1 MAKLQD
7 FDVQPRNFYLFSIRF
22 NQTSSEKHPTM
33 TTIPTYHTTVQRKNG
48 RIGEL
53 HLQRNGEV
61 LSPLSTPRLYPVV
74 SFMTGSTPRG
84 GGLWKYLLRDFM
96 KNDVPMLSQV
106 LHFLDFP
113 FEGKHLTKWRQKTM
127 REWYKEVNGVYN
139 APLFLDSGGFKLL
152 YKTGL
157 DLKQFGIEKETEADD
172 IFALQEDFGGEIIAS
187 LDYPLPP
194 GLERSEAEERMN
206 LSLENAYRAAT
217 LLAAKA
223 QPPFLYVCCH
233 GQSQSDI
240 ENYVKQVFDRLV
252 GVLPSFGLAVGSL
265 VPLRGKQDAAVLER
279 ISGVQKGIPES
290 ERYHT
295 PIHAFGVSGELTP
308 ILAYMGVDS
317 FDSTSYIQAA
327 RGLSYADPLTRTKRK
342 LMELDELTCTCRI
355 CREVS
360 LDEMH
365 RTLMEEA
372 SYKRTS
378 TGKYKSECYAAIAL
392 HNFELEAALLA
403 RMKDAIEADA
413 ALEELVHHAA
423 SGRRIRNA
431 VDWLTEHDK
440 AFGKRIARTV
450 IASSTPENRQ
460 GSKRN
465 PDQLELFSAK
475 ETDSSLQQEQPTI
488 SLDYTPDSFSIPTDY
503 KPPTDKRVLL
513 TIPCAG
519 KKPYS
524 LSRTH
529 TIVSTKLQNAF
540 GKNQE
545 VIHKITLSGLYGPV
559 PEEFETE
566 DPVVR
571 YDFQLSPR
579 NTAQIQLG
587 ANRFKAYLDQHRDHY
602 TLIVGYATSQAYR
615 KVFEAVQEHC
625 SEFILLPVKPRQKR
639 LSEFFRHIHLD
650 ALIDVL
656 STQIAPQN

>member
-1 MAKLQD
+1 
-7 FDVQPRNFYLFSIRF
+7 
-22 NQTSSEKHPTM
+22 
-33 TTIPTYHTTVQRKNG
+33 
-48 RIGEL
+48 
-53 HLQRNGEV
+53 
-61 LSPLSTPRLYPVV
+61 
-74 SFMTGSTPRG
+74 MTGSTPRG
-84 GGLWKYLLRDFM
+84 GGLWKYLLRDLM
-96 KNDVPMLSQV
+96 KHDVPMLSQV

-127 REWYKEVNGVYN
+127 REWYREVNGVYN

-157 DLKQFGIEKETEADD
+157 DLKKFGIEKETEADD

-194 GLERSEAEERMN
+194 GLERSEAEKRMN
-206 LSLENAYRAAT
+206 LSIENACRVAK
-217 LLAAKA
+217 LLTSKA

-240 ENYVKQVFDRLV
+240 ESYVKQVFDRLL
-252 GVLPSFGLAVGSL
+252 GVLPSFGLAIGSL

-279 ISGVQKGIPES
+279 ICGAQKAIPES
-290 ERYHT
+290 ERHHT

-308 ILAYMGVDS
+308 ILTYMGVDS

-360 LDEMH
+360 LDEMQ
-365 RTLMEEA
+365 RTLMEEV

-392 HNFELEAALLA
+392 HNFEMEAGLLS
-403 RMKDAIEADA
+403 RMKDAIEADE
-413 ALEELVHHAA
+413 ALEELVRHA
-423 SGRRIRNA
+423 STGRRIRNA
-431 VDWLTEHDK
+431 VGWLTENDK
-440 AFGKRIARTV
+440 EFANRMAKTV
-450 IASSTPENRQ
+450 VDSSSSEKSRMVK
-460 GSKRN
+460 SN
-465 PDQLELFSAK
+465 PYQLELFPAFSTK
-475 ETDSSLQQEQPTI
+475 ETDLSFQKEQPTI
-488 SLDYTPDSFSIPTDY
+488 SLDYTPDSFSIPADY
-503 KPPTDKRVLL
+503 KPPKDKRVLL

-529 TIVSTKLQNAF
+529 TIINTKLQNAF
-540 GKNQE
+540 GNNQRM
-545 VIHKITLSGLYGPV
+545 IHKITLSGLYGPV
-559 PEEFETE
+559 PEEFESE
-566 DPVVR
+566 EPLVR

-579 NTAQIQLG
+579 NTVQIQLG
-587 ANRFKAYLDQHRDHY
+587 ADRFKAYLDKHSDHY
-602 TLIVGYATSQAYR
+602 TLVVGYATSQAYR
-615 KVFEAVQEHC
+615 KVFEYLQEDR
-625 SEFILLPVKPRQKR
+625 SDFILLPIKPKQKR
-639 LSEFFRHIHLD
+639 LSEFFRHVHLD
-650 ALIDVL
+650 ELIEVL

>member
-1 MAKLQD
+1 M
-7 FDVQPRNFYLFSIRF
+7 
-22 NQTSSEKHPTM
+22 KHHTM
-33 TTIPTYHTTVQRKNG
+33 NIAPTYHTTIQRKNG

-53 HLQRNGEV
+53 RLQRNGET
-61 LSPLSTPRLYPVV
+61 LPPLSTPMLYPVV

-96 KNDVPMLSQV
+96 KHDIPMLSQV

-113 FEGKHLTKWRQKTM
+113 FEGKHLEKWRQKTM
-127 REWYKEVNGVYN
+127 REWYQEVNGVYN

-152 YKTGL
+152 YKAGL
-157 DLKQFGIEKETEADD
+157 DLKEFGIEKETEADD

-194 GLERSEAEERMN
+194 GLERSEAEKRLN

-223 QPPFLYVCCH
+223 HPPFLYVCCH

-240 ENYVKQVFDRLV
+240 ESYVRQVFDRLL

-279 ISGVQKGIPES
+279 ICGVQKAIPES
-290 ERYHT
+290 ERGHT

-308 ILAYMGVDS
+308 ILTYMGVDS

-327 RGLSYADPLTRTKRK
+327 RGLNYADPLTRAKRK
-342 LMELDELTCTCRI
+342 VMELDELTCTCRI
-355 CREVS
+355 CQEVS
-360 LDEMH
+360 LDEIH
-365 RTLMEEA
+365 RTLMEEV

-378 TGKYKSECYAAIAL
+378 TGKYKSECYASIAL
-392 HNFELEAALLA
+392 HNFELEAGLLS
-403 RMKDAIEADA
+403 RMKDAIEADE
-413 ALEELVHHAA
+413 ALEELVHHA
-423 SGRRIRNA
+423 STGRGVRNA
-431 VDWLTEHDK
+431 VGWLTENDTEFANRMAK
-440 AFGKRIARTV
+440 TVVATATSENRRTV
-450 IASSTPENRQ
+450 KS
-460 GSKRN
+460 N
-465 PDQLELFSAK
+465 PDQLELFPALSTK

-488 SLDYTPDSFSIPTDY
+488 SLDYTSDSFSIPSDY
-503 KPPTDKRVLL
+503 KPPKDKKILL

-529 TIVSTKLQNAF
+529 TIINTKLQNAF
-540 GKNQE
+540 GENQRA
-545 VIHKITLSGLYGPV
+545 IHKITLSGLYGPV
-559 PEEFETE
+559 PEEFESE
-566 DPVVR
+566 EPVVR

-587 ANRFKAYLDQHRDHY
+587 ADRFKAYLDKHSDHY
-602 TLIVGYATSQAYR
+602 ALVVGYATSQAYR
-615 KVFEAVQEHC
+615 TVFECVQERC
-625 SEFILLPVKPRQKR
+625 SDFILLPMTLKQKR
-639 LSEFFRHIHLD
+639 LSEFFRHVHLD
-650 ALIDVL
+650 ELIEVL
-656 STQIAPQN
+656 STQIAPQD

>member
-1 MAKLQD
+1 M
-7 FDVQPRNFYLFSIRF
+7 NI
-22 NQTSSEKHPTM
+22 TS
-33 TTIPTYHTTVQRKNG
+33 TYHTIVQRKNG

-53 HLQRNGEV
+53 RLQRNGESI
-61 LSPLSTPRLYPVV
+61 SPLSTPLLYPVV

-96 KNDVPMLSQV
+96 KHDVPMLSQV

-113 FEGKHLTKWRQKTM
+113 FEGKHLEKWRQKTM
-127 REWYKEVNGVYN
+127 REWYQEVNGIYN

-152 YKTGL
+152 YKAGL
-157 DLKQFGIEKETEADD
+157 DLKEFGIEKETEADD

-194 GLERSEAEERMN
+194 GLERSEAEKRMD

-217 LLAAKA
+217 LLASKA

-240 ENYVKQVFDRLV
+240 ENYVKRVFDRLS
-252 GVLPSFGLAVGSL
+252 GMLPSFGLAVGSL

-279 ISGVQKGIPES
+279 ICGVQKAIPES
-290 ERYHT
+290 ERGHT

-327 RGLSYADPLTRTKRK
+327 RGLSYADPVTRTKRK

-355 CREVS
+355 CREAS

-365 RTLMEEA
+365 RTLMEET

-378 TGKYKSECYAAIAL
+378 TGKYKSECYAVIAL
-392 HNFELEAALLA
+392 HNFEMEARLLSH
-403 RMKDAIEADA
+403 MKDAIEADD
-413 ALEELVHHAA
+413 ALEELVRHAA
-423 SGRRIRNA
+423 TGRGIRNA
-431 VDWLTEHDK
+431 VDWLIENDK
-440 AFGKRIARTV
+440 AFANRMAKTV
-450 IASSTPENRQ
+450 IDIPTSENRR
-460 GSKRN
+460 STKSN
-465 PDQLELFSAK
+465 PDQLELFPTLLK
-475 ETDSSLQQEQPTI
+475 EETGSYFQEEQPTI
-488 SLDYTPDSFSIPTDY
+488 SLDYTPDSFSIPADY
-503 KPPTDKRVLL
+503 EPPKDKRVLL

-529 TIVSTKLQNAF
+529 TIVNTKLQNAF
-540 GKNQE
+540 GSNQG

-559 PEEFETE
+559 PEEFESE
-566 DPVVR
+566 EPVVR

-579 NTAQIQLG
+579 NTEQIQLG
-587 ANRFKAYLDQHRDHY
+587 TDRFKAYLDKHVDHY
-602 TLIVGYATSQAYR
+602 TLVVGYATSQAYR
-615 KVFEAVQEHC
+615 QVFERLQAQH
-625 SEFILLPVKPRQKR
+625 SDFILLPMKLKQKR
-639 LSEFFRHIHLD
+639 LSEFFRHVHLD
-650 ALIDVL
+650 ELIEVL
-656 STQIAPQN
+656 STQITPQN

>member
-1 MAKLQD
+1 M
-7 FDVQPRNFYLFSIRF
+7 NT
-22 NQTSSEKHPTM
+22 TS
-33 TTIPTYHTTVQRKNG
+33 TYHTIAQRKGG
-48 RIGEL
+48 RVGEL
-53 HLQRNGEV
+53 RLQRNGEIIP
-61 LSPLSTPRLYPVV
+61 PLSTPILYPVV

-84 GGLWKYLLRDFM
+84 GGLWKYLLGDLM
-96 KNDVPMLSQV
+96 KHDVPMLSQV

-113 FEGKHLTKWRQKTM
+113 LKGKHLQKWRQKTM
-127 REWYKEVNGVYN
+127 REWYQEVNGVYN

-152 YKTGL
+152 YNAGL
-157 DLKQFGIEKETEADD
+157 DLKEFGIEKETEADD

-194 GLERSEAEERMN
+194 DLERSEAEQRMN
-206 LSLENAYRAAT
+206 LSLENACRVAA
-217 LLAAKA
+217 LLTTKA

-240 ENYVKQVFDRLV
+240 ESYVRKVFDRLL

-265 VPLRGKQDAAVLER
+265 VPLRGKQDAAILER
-279 ISGVQKGIPES
+279 IYGVQKAIPES
-290 ERYHT
+290 ERHHT

-308 ILAYMGVDS
+308 ILTYMGVDS

-360 LDEMH
+360 LDEMQ
-365 RTLMEEA
+365 RTLMEEV

-392 HNFELEAALLA
+392 HNFEMEAGLLS
-403 RMKDAIEADA
+403 RMKDAIEADE
-413 ALEELVHHAA
+413 ALEELVRHA
-423 SGRRIRNA
+423 STGRRIRNA
-431 VDWLTEHDK
+431 VGWLTENDK
-440 AFGKRIARTV
+440 EFANRMAKTV
-450 IASSTPENRQ
+450 VDSSSSEKSRMVK
-460 GSKRN
+460 SN
-465 PDQLELFSAK
+465 PYQLELFPAFSTK
-475 ETDSSLQQEQPTI
+475 ETDLSFQKEQPTI
-488 SLDYTPDSFSIPTDY
+488 SLDYTPDSFSIPADY
-503 KPPTDKRVLL
+503 KPPKDKRVLL

-529 TIVSTKLQNAF
+529 TIINTKLQNAF
-540 GKNQE
+540 GNNQRM
-545 VIHKITLSGLYGPV
+545 IHKITLSGLYGPV
-559 PEEFETE
+559 PEEFESE
-566 DPVVR
+566 EPLVR

-587 ANRFKAYLDQHRDHY
+587 ADRFKAYLDKHSDHY
-602 TLIVGYATSQAYR
+602 TLVVGYATSQAYR
-615 KVFEAVQEHC
+615 KVFEYLQEDR
-625 SEFILLPVKPRQKR
+625 SDFILLPIKPKQKR
-639 LSEFFRHIHLD
+639 LSEFFRHVHLD
-650 ALIDVL
+650 ELIEVL